1 MLKIQTRNLGN
12 IAVLSLQGRIV
23 NGETATLREAV
34 RAQSSAGAI
43 VLDVAGVSTI
53 DASGLGLLLQVRNEF
68 QARGVR
74 LRVMN
79 ASGLVASSI
88 RRPSIYGQSSTWRN
102 ERPCSGNCF
111 LSSSVLNSTNF
122 ADGSG
127 SKRLIKL
134 ASGKPVQPF
143 ARCA

>member
-23 NGETATLREAV
+23 NGETASLREAV
-34 RAQSSAGAI
+34 RAQSTAAAI
-43 VLDVAGVSTI
+43 VLDLAGVSAI

-79 ASGLVASSI
+79 ANGLV
-88 RRPSIYGQSSTWRN
+88 RRVFEITRLDSVFEVTAGVEAIPTLS
-102 ERPCSGNCF
+102 RP
-111 LSSSVLNSTNF
+111 
-122 ADGSG
+122 
-127 SKRLIKL
+127 
-134 ASGKPVQPF
+134 KPARVMPF

>member
-12 IAVLSLQGRIV
+12 VAVLSLQGRIV
-23 NGETATLREAV
+23 NGETASLRDAV
-34 RAQSSAGAI
+34 RAQSTDGAV
-43 VLDVAGVSTI
+43 VLDMAGVSMI

-79 ASGLVASSI
+79 ASRFV
-88 RRPSIYGQSSTWRN
+88 RRIFEITRLDSVFDVNSGVDAIPTPS
-102 ERPCSGNCF
+102 RPRPAR
-111 LSSSVLNSTNF
+111 VM
-122 ADGSG
+122 
-127 SKRLIKL
+127 
-134 ASGKPVQPF
+134 PF

>member
-34 RAQSSAGAI
+34 RAQSTAGAI
-43 VLDVAGVSTI
+43 VLDVADVSTI

-79 ASGLVASSI
+79 ANGLV
-88 RRPSIYGQSSTWRN
+88 RRVFEITRLDSVFEVTAGGEAIPTLS
-102 ERPCSGNCF
+102 RP
-111 LSSSVLNSTNF
+111 
-122 ADGSG
+122 
-127 SKRLIKL
+127 
-134 ASGKPVQPF
+134 KPARVMPF

>member
-23 NGETATLREAV
+23 NGETASLRDAV
-34 RAQSSAGAI
+34 RAQSTNGAV
-43 VLDVAGVSTI
+43 VLDMAGVSMI
-53 DASGLGLLLQVRNEF
+53 DASGLGLLLQMRNEF

-79 ASGLVASSI
+79 ASRFV
-88 RRPSIYGQSSTWRN
+88 RRIFEITRLDSVFEVTSGVDAIPTLS
-102 ERPCSGNCF
+102 RPRPAR
-111 LSSSVLNSTNF
+111 V
-122 ADGSG
+122 
-127 SKRLIKL
+127 I
-134 ASGKPVQPF
+134 PF

>member
-12 IAVLSLQGRIV
+12 VAVLRLQGRIV
-23 NGETATLREAV
+23 SGETASLRDAV
-34 RAQSSAGAI
+34 RAQPTDGAV
-43 VLDVAGVSTI
+43 VLDMAGVSMI

-79 ASGLVASSI
+79 ASRFVRRIFEITRLDSVFEVTSGVDAIPTSS
-88 RRPSIYGQSSTWRN
+88 RP
-102 ERPCSGNCF
+102 RPAR
-111 LSSSVLNSTNF
+111 VM
-122 ADGSG
+122 
-127 SKRLIKL
+127 
-134 ASGKPVQPF
+134 PF

>member
-79 ASGLVASSI
+79 ANGLV
-88 RRPSIYGQSSTWRN
+88 RRVFEITRLDSVFEVTAGVEAIPTLS
-102 ERPCSGNCF
+102 RP
-111 LSSSVLNSTNF
+111 
-122 ADGSG
+122 
-127 SKRLIKL
+127 
-134 ASGKPVQPF
+134 KPARVMPF

>member
-79 ASGLVASSI
+79 ASGLV
-88 RRPSIYGQSSTWRN
+88 RRVFEITRLDSVFEVTAGVEAIPTLS
-102 ERPCSGNCF
+102 RP
-111 LSSSVLNSTNF
+111 
-122 ADGSG
+122 
-127 SKRLIKL
+127 
-134 ASGKPVQPF
+134 KPARVMPF
-143 ARCA
+143 AWCA